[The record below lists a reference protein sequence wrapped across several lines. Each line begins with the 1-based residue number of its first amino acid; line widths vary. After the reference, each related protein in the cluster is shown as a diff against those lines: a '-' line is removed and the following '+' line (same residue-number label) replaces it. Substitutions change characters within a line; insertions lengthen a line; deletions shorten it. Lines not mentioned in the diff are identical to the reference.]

1 MPGAGCRVPG
11 AGCRVPGA
19 GCRVTGDGCGVRGR
33 RPGAASASGRGRT
46 LDEVLVPRRQASAS
60 TSAATSA
67 GHLCRPACGRGPRP
81 GPPARRS
88 SRPGRLGFCIRA
100 AAQGGGI
107 RHVWR
112 NLCCGSDLRVGERLL
127 APGTAFA
134 AAAGARLVRHRR
146 SVVVFGALRCGALA
160 RVIDSGF
167 GDGLRLSA
175 GRRRLPR
182 SPRARGPRSPF
193 PVSPSAFALGFR
205 FGRRCVPRPASAVG
219 LRLRPAVPTIRAPC
233 RRHPLRRQGFAS
245 AIGADRTPPKFVSD
259 GPGTRPQPW
268 RVPTPVG
275 RSAPCSASPA
285 PRHE

>member
-1 MPGAGCRVPG
+1 M
-11 AGCRVPGA
+11 
-19 GCRVTGDGCGVRGR
+19 
-33 RPGAASASGRGRT
+33 
-46 LDEVLVPRRQASAS
+46 PRRQASAS

-67 GHLCRPACGRGPRP
+67 GHLCCPACGRGPRP

-112 NLCCGSDLRVGERLL
+112 NLCCGPDLRVGERLL

-205 FGRRCVPRPASAVG
+205 FGPRCVPRPASAVC

-245 AIGADRTPPKFVSD
+245 VIGADRAPPDFVSD
-259 GPGTRPQPW
+259 GPA
-268 RVPTPVG
+268 PVRSHG
-275 RSAPCSASPA
+275 GSRLRSAGRPPARRLPRRVTSDGPPSPPRDDGAPPLPSAAGMPTRRSPVSVP
-285 PRHE
+285 PRFVAAGS